1 MGDSFV
7 ERAGSFFDP
16 VAAALER
23 TVGIYSQIEA
33 IKLNNQLA
41 KARASAENISTPTP
55 TQDVQAIAQSVGNLR
70 ISNPFVIG
78 AAVLVGAAA
87 LYVIVK

>member
-7 ERAGSFFDP
+7 AQAGSFFDP
-16 VAAALER
+16 IADALQK
-23 TVGIYSQIEA
+23 TIGLYSQVEA

-70 ISNPFVIG
+70 ISNPWVIG

-87 LYVIVK
+87 LYTIVK